1 MKRGVNGETR
11 QKEGKCR
18 KRQEGAGNRLDGML
32 RLLSFK
38 AEDKVAKRRD
48 KEAEVD
54 VAAR

>member
-11 QKEGKCR
+11 QKEGKWR

-32 RLLSFK
+32 HLLSFK